1 MSRSSASLYTTT
13 SSTEQT
19 SNTSNDLIMWDPT
32 NDSAVMHYPSHKS
45 KSTAAHA
52 SSKPSAHFL
61 PHHRPLYDQRYT
73 APQPPSPLGMGHAWS
88 LAHVHPTPRS
98 LPPPSRTAWRHR
110 CCTHSGGTGLDG
122 SAVSP
127 TGSARGMVEFAKI
140 ECVSV
145 ERSNFLRSRRPRF
158 EFLRVVG
165 LKGIR
170 WRWRARVLGS
180 CSLRA
185 GDWGASFPCVL

>member
-1 MSRSSASLYTTT
+1 
-13 SSTEQT
+13 
-19 SNTSNDLIMWDPT
+19 
-32 NDSAVMHYPSHKS
+32 
-45 KSTAAHA
+45 
-52 SSKPSAHFL
+52 
-61 PHHRPLYDQRYT
+61 
-73 APQPPSPLGMGHAWS
+73 
-88 LAHVHPTPRS
+88 
-98 LPPPSRTAWRHR
+98 
-110 CCTHSGGTGLDG
+110 
-122 SAVSP
+122 
-127 TGSARGMVEFAKI
+127 MVEFAKI

-185 GDWGASFPCVL
+185 GD